1 MAAGGDRQ
9 GADLLARIPHP
20 PVRAPSSAHR
30 PQLTLVAD
38 TQDELAPLYR
48 TMLLL
53 GLVGIVILALGFA
66 ILLRFA
72 PPGQRS
78 GYRAQVVG
86 VFPYD
91 PERGRTTGPAA
102 TRFRRDQPFAAQVD
116 WRELPSAMIVGAR
129 WTDSLDDDVGTVGP
143 TSAGTLASQEALV
156 PVKVQSAFHAN
167 LPGSY
172 TLTVVRYAQGHPVE
186 LLASANVVVLRDP

>member
-143 TSAGTLASQEALV
+143 TSAAGSPPTPGGVPLGTDWQRSSG
-156 PVKVQSAFHAN
+156 PPCSWR
-167 LPGSY
+167 SC
-172 TLTVVRYAQGHPVE
+172 
-186 LLASANVVVLRDP
+186 